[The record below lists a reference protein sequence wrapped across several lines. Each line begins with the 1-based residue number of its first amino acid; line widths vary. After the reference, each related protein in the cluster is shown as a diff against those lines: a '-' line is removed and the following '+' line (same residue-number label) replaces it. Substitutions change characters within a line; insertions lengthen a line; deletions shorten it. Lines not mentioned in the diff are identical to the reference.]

1 MTTLNAVII
10 DDEQDGIE
18 VIKFF
23 LSDSNTIEIVGEAN
37 SVFSGINLIK
47 QTHPD
52 IVFLDVEMTDGSG
65 FDLLNTFESP
75 TFKVVFITGYDHY
88 AIRAI
93 KYSAIDYLLKP
104 IAKLEIEEAIER
116 IVKLQ
121 EKEDQRI
128 DNLNKITQQEKEI
141 DRIII
146 NSHSGFRTLMLD
158 EIVSIESKPGN
169 YALFYTEE
177 EKEYLCT
184 KPIKYYE
191 SLFPT
196 SLFNRI
202 HKSYI
207 INLSFVT
214 HYNNKS
220 GTVTLLKN
228 KKLEVAHR
236 RRSKFNEVIK
246 SLFS

>member
-23 LSDSNTIEIVGEAN
+23 LSDYSPIEIVGEAN
-37 SVFSGINLIK
+37 SVLSGVDLIK
-47 QTHPD
+47 QTQPD
-52 IVFLDVEMTDGSG
+52 IVFLDVEMPDGSG
-65 FDLLNTFESP
+65 FDLLNAFENP

-104 IAKLEIEEAIER
+104 IAKLEIEEAIHR
-116 IVKLQ
+116 VLRLQ
-121 EKEDQRI
+121 KKEDQRI
-128 DNLNKITQQEKEI
+128 DNLNKIIQQEKEI

-146 NSHSGFRTLMLD
+146 SSHSGFRTLMLD

-169 YALFYTEE
+169 YALFYTKEK
-177 EKEYLCT
+177 KEYLCT

-191 SLFPT
+191 NLFPANH
-196 SLFNRI
+196 FNRI

-207 INLSFVT
+207 INLSYVT
-214 HYNNKS
+214 HYNNKT

-228 KKLEVAHR
+228 KTLEVAHR